1 MRNLLVR
8 CLKFKV
14 ETESNEVKLV
24 DTPLDIIIVKL
35 VFAKPLKEE
44 E

>member
-8 CLKFKV
+8 CLKFRV

-35 VFAKPLKEE
+35 VYAKPLTEE